1 MAQHRLDISELDFE
15 NIKGSLKRFLSNQN
29 EFKDYNFEG
38 SSMAILLD
46 LLAYNTHYLAYNANF
61 VANEMFMDTAQLR
74 SSVASLAKLV
84 GYTPN
89 SARAPIA
96 DLKLVIN
103 DGTGATITIPAGTKF
118 STQVDGL
125 TYTFVSI
132 ADKTVQPVDG
142 IYTAQSLEV
151 YEGTYVSYN
160 YTFDSS
166 DIDQRFL
173 IPSDRADSTT
183 IKVAVQNSASDTTSS
198 TYTKATSITEL
209 DGTSKVFFLQEAE
222 DGQFEIYFG
231 DGVIGKA
238 LDDGNIISISYVVT
252 NKTEANGAQS
262 FNLSGSISGFNDV
275 TITVNSS
282 AQGGGEPETLQ
293 SIKTNASN
301 FYSAQDRA
309 VTTEDY
315 KTKVKQL
322 YANTQSVSAWGG
334 EDAETPFYGRV
345 YISILPTS
353 GSNLTDSTKDRIV
366 KDLKKYSVAS
376 VTPVIIDPETTDIIL
391 TTTVKFDQKAT
402 TKVADTIKSNVITT
416 ITNYNANTLQSFD
429 TMFRHSKLTGLID
442 DTDDSILSNIT
453 TVQLRK
459 SFTPTIGSSTKYSI
473 NFANALYNPHSG
485 HNSASGGILESSGFK
500 VDGDTINE
508 MFLDDDGQGN
518 VRRYY
523 VVSGVRTYAN
533 NTQGTINYDTGQIT
547 LNSLNIASISNI
559 RGSASTVIE
568 LTVKPDSNDVV
579 PVRNQ
584 ILEID
589 LVNST
594 VGGSVDAQA
603 TTGKGYTVTSTG
615 TTTTTTVTTPSS
627 TPTSSAY

>member
-1 MAQHRLDISELDFE
+1 MARAHRLDISELDFE

-29 EFKDYNFEG
+29 EFKDYDFEG

-118 STQVDGL
+118 SSAIDGL

-142 IYTAQSLEV
+142 VYTCQSLEV

-183 IKVAVQNSASDTTSS
+183 IKVAVQNSASDTTSN

-238 LDDGNIISISYVVT
+238 LDDGNIITISYVVT
-252 NKTEANGAQS
+252 NKTEANGATTFS
-262 FNLSGSISGFNDV
+262 LSGSISGFNDI
-275 TITVNSS
+275 TLTVNSS
-282 AQGGGEPETLQ
+282 AQGGGEPEALQ
-293 SIKTNASN
+293 SIKTNASS

-376 VTPVIIDPETTDIIL
+376 VTPVIIDPETTDIVL
-391 TTTVKFDQKAT
+391 TTTVKFDEKTT
-402 TKVADTIKSNVITT
+402 TKVSDTIKSNVITT

-442 DTDDSILSNIT
+442 DTDNSILSNIT

-485 HNSASGGILESSGFK
+485 HNTSSGGILSSTGFK
-500 VDGDTINE
+500 IDGNTTDVF
-508 MFLDDDGQGN
+508 FLDDDGNSN
-518 VRRYY
+518 VRRYKMDG
-523 VVSGVRTYAN
+523 SVRSYAN
-533 NTQGTINYDTGQIT
+533 STQGTINYTTG
-547 LNSLNIASISNI
+547 LVEVNSLNVSNIENI
-559 RGSASTVIE
+559 RGAASTVIE
-568 LTVKPDSNDVV
+568 VTVKPNSNDIV
-579 PVRNQ
+579 PIRNQ
-584 ILEID
+584 VLDID
-589 LVNST
+589 IANSSVT
-594 VGGSVDAQA
+594 VEADTLVGGSANA
-603 TTGKGYTVTSTG
+603 GIGYTT
-615 TTTTTTVTTPSS
+615 
-627 TPTSSAY
+627 TSSY

>member
-1 MAQHRLDISELDFE
+1 MARAHRLDISELDFE

-29 EFKDYNFEG
+29 EFKDYDFEG

-118 STQVDGL
+118 STTVDGL

-142 IYTAQSLEV
+142 IYTAQSLNV

-160 YTFDSS
+160 YTYDSS

-183 IKVAVQNSASDTTSS
+183 IKVAVQNSASDTTSN
-198 TYTKATSITEL
+198 TYTRATSITEL

-222 DGQFEIYFG
+222 DGQYEIYFG

-238 LDDGNIISISYVVT
+238 LEDGNIISISYVVT
-252 NKTEANGAQS
+252 NKTEANGATS
-262 FNLSGSISGFNDV
+262 FSLSGSISGFNDV
-275 TITVNSS
+275 TLTVNSS
-282 AQGGGEPETLQ
+282 AQGGNEPEALQ
-293 SIKTNASN
+293 SIKQNASS

-309 VTTEDY
+309 VTVEDY

-376 VTPVIIDPETTDIIL
+376 VTPVIVDPETTDIVL
-391 TTTVKFDQKAT
+391 TTTVKFDEKTT
-402 TKVADTIKSNVITT
+402 TKVSDTIKSNVITT

-459 SFTPTIGSSTKYSI
+459 SFTPTIGSSTKYTI

-485 HNSASGGILESSGFK
+485 HNTSSGGILSSTGFK
-500 VDGDTINE
+500 IDGNTTDVF
-508 MFLDDDGQGN
+508 FLDDDGNGN
-518 VRRYY
+518 VRRYKMDG
-523 VVSGVRTYAN
+523 SVRSYAN
-533 NTQGTINYDTGQIT
+533 STQGTINYTTGSVEV
-547 LNSLNIASISNI
+547 NSLNVSNIENI
-559 RGSASTVIE
+559 RGAASTVIE
-568 LTVKPDSNDVV
+568 VTVKPNSNDIV
-579 PVRNQ
+579 PIRNQ
-584 ILEID
+584 VLDID
-589 LVNST
+589 IANSSVT
-594 VGGSVDAQA
+594 VEADTLVGGSANA
-603 TTGKGYTVTSTG
+603 GIGYTT
-615 TTTTTTVTTPSS
+615 
-627 TPTSSAY
+627 TSSY

>member
-1 MAQHRLDISELDFE
+1 MARAHRLDISELDFE
-15 NIKGSLKRFLSNQN
+15 NIKGSLKQFLSNQN
-29 EFKDYNFEG
+29 EFKDYDFEG

-118 STQVDGL
+118 STAVDGL

-252 NKTEANGAQS
+252 NKTEANGATS
-262 FNLSGSISGFNDV
+262 FNLSGSISGFNDITV
-275 TITVNSS
+275 TVNSS

-353 GSNLTDSTKDRIV
+353 GSNLTDSTKERIV

-376 VTPVIIDPETTDIIL
+376 VTPVIIDPETTDIVL
-391 TTTVKFDQKAT
+391 TTTVKFDEKTT

-442 DTDDSILSNIT
+442 DTDSSILSNIT

-485 HNSASGGILESSGFK
+485 HNTSSGGILSSTGFK
-500 VDGDTINE
+500 IEGNTTDVF
-508 MFLDDDGQGN
+508 FLDDDGQGN
-518 VRRYY
+518 VRRYKMDG
-523 VVSGVRTYAN
+523 SVRSYAN
-533 NTQGTINYDTGQIT
+533 STQGTINYSSG
-547 LNSLNIASISNI
+547 LVEVNSLNVSNIENI
-559 RGSASTVIE
+559 RGAASTVIE
-568 LTVKPDSNDVV
+568 VTVKPNSNDIV
-579 PVRNQ
+579 PIRNQ
-584 ILEID
+584 VLDID
-589 LVNST
+589 IANSSVT
-594 VGGSVDAQA
+594 VEADTLVGGSANA
-603 TTGKGYTVTSTG
+603 GIGYTT
-615 TTTTTTVTTPSS
+615 
-627 TPTSSAY
+627 TSSY

>member
-1 MAQHRLDISELDFE
+1 MAQHKLDISELDFE
-15 NIKGSLKRFLSNQN
+15 NIKGSLKRFLANQN
-29 EFKDYNFEG
+29 EFKDYDFEG

-118 STQVDGL
+118 SSAIDGL

-142 IYTAQSLEV
+142 VYTCQSLEV

-183 IKVAVQNSASDTTSS
+183 IKVAVQNSASDTTSN

-238 LDDGNIISISYVVT
+238 LDDGNIITISYVVT
-252 NKTEANGAQS
+252 NKTEANGATTFS
-262 FNLSGSISGFNDV
+262 LSGSISGFNDV
-275 TITVNSS
+275 TLTVNSS
-282 AQGGGEPETLQ
+282 AQGGGEPEALQ
-293 SIKTNASN
+293 SIKTNASS

-376 VTPVIIDPETTDIIL
+376 VTPVIIDPETTDIVL
-391 TTTVKFDQKAT
+391 TSTVKFDEKTT
-402 TKVADTIKSNVITT
+402 TKVGDTIKSNVITT

-442 DTDDSILSNIT
+442 DTDNSILSNIT

-459 SFTPTIGSSTKYSI
+459 SFTPTIGSSTKYTI

-485 HNSASGGILESSGFK
+485 HNTSSGGILSSTGFK
-500 VDGDTINE
+500 IDGNTTDVF
-508 MFLDDDGQGN
+508 FLDDDGNGN
-518 VRRYY
+518 VRRYKMDG
-523 VVSGVRTYAN
+523 SVRSYAN
-533 NTQGTINYDTGQIT
+533 STQGTINYTTG
-547 LNSLNIASISNI
+547 LVEVNSLNVSNIENI
-559 RGSASTVIE
+559 RGAASTVIE
-568 LTVKPDSNDVV
+568 VTVKPNSNDIV
-579 PVRNQ
+579 PIRNQ
-584 ILEID
+584 VLDID
-589 LVNST
+589 IANSSVT
-594 VGGSVDAQA
+594 VEADTLVGGSANA
-603 TTGKGYTVTSTG
+603 GIGYTT
-615 TTTTTTVTTPSS
+615 
-627 TPTSSAY
+627 TSSY

>member
-1 MAQHRLDISELDFE
+1 MARAHRLDISELDFE

-29 EFKDYNFEG
+29 EFKDYDFEG

-118 STQVDGL
+118 SSAIDGL

-142 IYTAQSLEV
+142 VYTCQSLEV

-183 IKVAVQNSASDTTSS
+183 IKVAVQNSASDTTSN

-238 LDDGNIISISYVVT
+238 LDDGNIITISYVVT
-252 NKTEANGAQS
+252 NKTEANGATTFS
-262 FNLSGSISGFNDV
+262 LSGSISGFNDI
-275 TITVNSS
+275 TLTVNSS
-282 AQGGGEPETLQ
+282 AQGGGEPEALQ
-293 SIKTNASN
+293 SIKTNASS

-376 VTPVIIDPETTDIIL
+376 VTPVIIDPETTDIVL
-391 TTTVKFDQKAT
+391 TTTVKFDEKTT
-402 TKVADTIKSNVITT
+402 TKVSDTIKSNVITT

-485 HNSASGGILESSGFK
+485 HNTSSGGILSSTGFK
-500 VDGDTINE
+500 IDGNTTDVF
-508 MFLDDDGQGN
+508 FLDDDGNSN
-518 VRRYY
+518 VRRYKMDG
-523 VVSGVRTYAN
+523 SVRSYAN
-533 NTQGTINYDTGQIT
+533 STQGTINYTTG
-547 LNSLNIASISNI
+547 LVEVNSLNVSNIENI
-559 RGSASTVIE
+559 RGAASTVIE
-568 LTVKPDSNDVV
+568 VTVKPNSNDIV
-579 PVRNQ
+579 PIRNQ
-584 ILEID
+584 VLDID
-589 LVNST
+589 IANSSVT
-594 VGGSVDAQA
+594 VEADTLVGGSANA
-603 TTGKGYTVTSTG
+603 GIGYTT
-615 TTTTTTVTTPSS
+615 
-627 TPTSSAY
+627 TSSY

>member
-29 EFKDYNFEG
+29 EFKDYDFEG

-183 IKVAVQNSASDTTSS
+183 IKVAVQNSASDTTSN

-282 AQGGGEPETLQ
+282 AQGGAESESLQ

-376 VTPVIIDPETTDIIL
+376 VTPVIIDPETTDIVL
-391 TTTVKFDQKAT
+391 TTTVKFDEKTT

-442 DTDDSILSNIT
+442 DTDNSILSNIT

-485 HNSASGGILESSGFK
+485 HNTSSGGILSSTGFK
-500 VDGDTINE
+500 IDGNTTDVF
-508 MFLDDDGQGN
+508 FLDDDGNGN
-518 VRRYY
+518 VRRYKMDG
-523 VVSGVRTYAN
+523 SVRSYAN
-533 NTQGTINYDTGQIT
+533 STQGTINYSSG
-547 LNSLNIASISNI
+547 LVEVNSLNVSNIENI
-559 RGSASTVIE
+559 RGAASTVIE
-568 LTVKPDSNDVV
+568 VTVKPNSNDIV
-579 PVRNQ
+579 PIRNQ
-584 ILEID
+584 VLDID
-589 LVNST
+589 IANSSVT
-594 VGGSVDAQA
+594 VEADTLVGGSANA
-603 TTGKGYTVTSTG
+603 GIGYTT
-615 TTTTTTVTTPSS
+615 
-627 TPTSSAY
+627 TSSY

>member
-29 EFKDYNFEG
+29 EFKDYDFEG

-183 IKVAVQNSASDTTSS
+183 IKVAVQNSASDTTSN

-238 LDDGNIISISYVVT
+238 LEDGNIISISYVVT

-262 FNLSGSISGFNDV
+262 FSLSGSISGFNDV

-282 AQGGGEPETLQ
+282 AQGGNEAETLQ

-376 VTPVIIDPETTDIIL
+376 VTPVIIDPETTDIVL
-391 TTTVKFDQKAT
+391 TTTVKFDEKAT

-442 DTDDSILSNIT
+442 DTDNSILSNIT

-485 HNSASGGILESSGFK
+485 HNTSSGGILSSSGFK
-500 VDGDTINE
+500 VDGDTTNVW
-508 MFLDDDGQGN
+508 FLDDDGNGN
-518 VRRYY
+518 VRRYRMDG
-523 VVSGVRTYAN
+523 SVRSYAN
-533 NTQGTINYDTGQIT
+533 STQGTINYSTG
-547 LNSLNIASISNI
+547 LVEVNSLNVSNIENI
-559 RGSASTVIE
+559 RGAASTVIE
-568 LTVKPDSNDVV
+568 VTVKPNSNDIV
-579 PVRNQ
+579 PIRNQ
-584 ILEID
+584 VLDID
-589 LVNST
+589 IANSSVT
-594 VGGSVDAQA
+594 VEADTLVGGSANA
-603 TTGKGYTVTSTG
+603 GIGYTT
-615 TTTTTTVTTPSS
+615 
-627 TPTSSAY
+627 TSSY

>member
-1 MAQHRLDISELDFE
+1 MAQHKLEISELDFE

-118 STQVDGL
+118 STAVDGL

-132 ADKTVQPVDG
+132 ADKTIQPVDG

-252 NKTEANGAQS
+252 NKTEANGATS
-262 FNLSGSISGFNDV
+262 FSLSGSISGFNDV
-275 TITVNSS
+275 TLTVNSS

-376 VTPVIIDPETTDIIL
+376 VTPVIIDPETTDLLI
-391 TTTVKFDQKAT
+391 TSNVKFDETSTPKT
-402 TKVADTIKSNVITT
+402 ADTIKSNVITT
-416 ITNYNANTLQSFD
+416 LTNYNANTLQSFD
-429 TMFRHSKLTGLID
+429 TIFRYSKLTGLID
-442 DTDDSILSNIT
+442 ETDESILSNIT
-453 TVQLRK
+453 TIKMRK
-459 SFTPTIGSSTKYSI
+459 SFVPTLGSSTKYTI

-500 VDGDTINE
+500 IDGNTTDVF
-508 MFLDDDGQGN
+508 FLDDDGQGN
-518 VRRYY
+518 VRRYKND
-523 VVSGVRTYAN
+523 GAVRSYAN
-533 NTQGTINYDTGQIT
+533 STQGTIDYSTGKVEV
-547 LNSLNIASISNI
+547 NSLNVSNIENI
-559 RGSASTVIE
+559 RGAASTVIE
-568 LTVKPDSNDVV
+568 VTVKPNSNDIV
-579 PVRNQ
+579 PIRNQ
-584 ILEID
+584 VLDID
-589 LVNST
+589 VANSSVT
-594 VGGSVDAQA
+594 VESDTLVGGSANA
-603 TTGKGYTVTSTG
+603 GIGYTT
-615 TTTTTTVTTPSS
+615 
-627 TPTSSAY
+627 TSSY

>member
-1 MAQHRLDISELDFE
+1 MAQHKLEISELDFE
-15 NIKGSLKRFLSNQN
+15 NIKGSLKRFLANQN
-29 EFKDYNFEG
+29 EFKDYDFEG

-118 STQVDGL
+118 SSAIDGL

-142 IYTAQSLEV
+142 VYTCQSLEV

-183 IKVAVQNSASDTTSS
+183 IKVAVQNSASDTTSN

-238 LDDGNIISISYVVT
+238 LDDGNIITISYVVT
-252 NKTEANGAQS
+252 NKTEANGATTFS
-262 FNLSGSISGFNDV
+262 LSGSISGFNDI
-275 TITVNSS
+275 TLTVNSS
-282 AQGGGEPETLQ
+282 AQGGGEPEALQ
-293 SIKTNASN
+293 SIKTNASS

-366 KDLKKYSVAS
+366 KNLKKYSVAS
-376 VTPVIIDPETTDIIL
+376 VTPVIIDPETTDIVL
-391 TTTVKFDQKAT
+391 TSTVKFDEKTT
-402 TKVADTIKSNVITT
+402 TKVGDTIKSNVITT

-442 DTDDSILSNIT
+442 DTDNSILSNIT

-485 HNSASGGILESSGFK
+485 HNTSSGGILSSTGFK
-500 VDGDTINE
+500 IDGNTTDVF
-508 MFLDDDGQGN
+508 FLDDDGNGN
-518 VRRYY
+518 VRRYKMDG
-523 VVSGVRTYAN
+523 SVRSYAN
-533 NTQGTINYDTGQIT
+533 STQGTINYTTG
-547 LNSLNIASISNI
+547 LVEVNSLNVSNIENI
-559 RGSASTVIE
+559 RGAASTVIE
-568 LTVKPDSNDVV
+568 VTVKPNSNDIV
-579 PVRNQ
+579 PIRNQ
-584 ILEID
+584 VLDID
-589 LVNST
+589 IANSSVT
-594 VGGSVDAQA
+594 VEADTLVGGSANA
-603 TTGKGYTVTSTG
+603 GIGYTT
-615 TTTTTTVTTPSS
+615 
-627 TPTSSAY
+627 TSSY

>member
-1 MAQHRLDISELDFE
+1 MARAHRLDISELDFE

-29 EFKDYNFEG
+29 EFKDYDFEG

-118 STQVDGL
+118 STAVDGL

-132 ADKTVQPVDG
+132 ADKTVQPVDS
-142 IYTAQSLEV
+142 IYTAQSLEI

-160 YTFDSS
+160 YTFDSG

-183 IKVAVQNSASDTTSS
+183 IKVAVQNSASDTTSN

-231 DGVIGKA
+231 DGVIGKS
-238 LDDGNIISISYVVT
+238 LDDGNIVNVSYVVT

-309 VTTEDY
+309 VTVEDY
-315 KTKVKQL
+315 KSKVKQL

-366 KDLKKYSVAS
+366 TSLKKYSVAS
-376 VTPVIIDPETTDIIL
+376 VTPVIIDPETTSIIL
-391 TTTVKFDQKAT
+391 HTAVKFDEAAT
-402 TKVADTIKSNVITT
+402 PKTAETIKSDVITT
-416 ITNYNANTLQSFD
+416 ITDYSSSALQKFD
-429 TMFRHSKLTGLID
+429 TVFRYSKLTGLID

-453 TVQLRK
+453 KVKLRK
-459 SFTPTIGSSTKYSI
+459 SFSPTLGSSLKYSV
-473 NFANALYNPHSG
+473 NFSNALYNPHSG
-485 HNSASGGILESSGFK
+485 HNATDGGIVVSTGFK
-500 VDGDTINE
+500 IDGDTTNIWY
-508 MFLDDDGQGN
+508 LDDDGAGN
-518 VRRYY
+518 IRRYRADG
-523 VVSGVRTYAN
+523 SVRTYGN
-533 NTQGTINYDTGQIT
+533 STQGTIDYSTGLIEI
-547 LNSLNIASISNI
+547 NSLNVSNI
-559 RGSASTVIE
+559 ENVRGTASTVIE
-568 LTVKPDSNDVV
+568 ITVKPNSNDLV
-579 PVRNQ
+579 PIRNQ
-584 ILEID
+584 ILEVD
-589 LVNST
+589 VANST
-594 VGGSVDAQA
+594 VTVEADTLVGGSANA
-603 TTGKGYTVTSTG
+603 GIGYTT
-615 TTTTTTVTTPSS
+615 
-627 TPTSSAY
+627 TSSY

>member
-1 MAQHRLDISELDFE
+1 MAKAHRLDISELDFE

-29 EFKDYNFEG
+29 EFKDYDFEG

-118 STQVDGL
+118 STAVDGL

-231 DGVIGKA
+231 DGVIGKS

-252 NKTEANGAQS
+252 NKTEANGATS
-262 FNLSGSISGFNDV
+262 FSLSGSISGFNDV
-275 TITVNSS
+275 TLTVNSS

-366 KDLKKYSVAS
+366 KDLKKFSVAS

-391 TTTVKFDQKAT
+391 TTTVKFDEKAT

-442 DTDDSILSNIT
+442 DTDNSILSNIT

-485 HNSASGGILESSGFK
+485 HNTSSGGILSSTGFK
-500 VDGDTINE
+500 IDGNTTDVF
-508 MFLDDDGQGN
+508 FLDDDGNGN
-518 VRRYY
+518 VRRYKMDG
-523 VVSGVRTYAN
+523 SVRSYAN
-533 NTQGTINYDTGQIT
+533 STQGTINYTTG
-547 LNSLNIASISNI
+547 LVEVNSLNVSNIENI
-559 RGSASTVIE
+559 RGAASTVIE
-568 LTVKPDSNDVV
+568 VTVKPNSNDIV
-579 PVRNQ
+579 PIRNQ
-584 ILEID
+584 VLDID
-589 LVNST
+589 VANSSVT
-594 VGGSVDAQA
+594 VEADTLVGGSANA
-603 TTGKGYTVTSTG
+603 GIGYTT
-615 TTTTTTVTTPSS
+615 
-627 TPTSSAY
+627 TSSY

>member
-1 MAQHRLDISELDFE
+1 MARAHRLDISELDFE

-29 EFKDYNFEG
+29 EFKDYDFEG

-61 VANEMFMDTAQLR
+61 VANEMFLDTAQLR

-103 DGTGATITIPAGTKF
+103 DGTGATIIIPAGTKF
-118 STQVDGL
+118 STTVDGL

-231 DGVIGKA
+231 DGVIGKS

-366 KDLKKYSVAS
+366 KDLKKFSVAS
-376 VTPVIIDPETTDIIL
+376 VTPVIIDPETTDVLL
-391 TTTVKFDQKAT
+391 TTTVKFDEKTT

-416 ITNYNANTLQSFD
+416 ITNYNANTLQAFD

-442 DTDDSILSNIT
+442 DTDSSILSNIT

-485 HNSASGGILESSGFK
+485 HNTSSGGILSSSGFK
-500 VDGDTINE
+500 VDGDTTNVW
-508 MFLDDDGQGN
+508 FLDDDGNGN
-518 VRRYY
+518 VRRYRMDG
-523 VVSGVRTYAN
+523 SVRSYAN
-533 NTQGTINYDTGQIT
+533 STQGTINYTTG
-547 LNSLNIASISNI
+547 LVEVNSLNVSNIENI
-559 RGSASTVIE
+559 RGAASTVIE
-568 LTVKPDSNDVV
+568 VTVKPNSNDIV
-579 PVRNQ
+579 PIRNQ
-584 ILEID
+584 VLDID
-589 LVNST
+589 IANSSVT
-594 VGGSVDAQA
+594 VEADTLVGGSANA
-603 TTGKGYTVTSTG
+603 GIGYTT
-615 TTTTTTVTTPSS
+615 
-627 TPTSSAY
+627 TSSY

>member
-1 MAQHRLDISELDFE
+1 MARAHRLDISELDFE

-29 EFKDYNFEG
+29 EFKDYDFEG

-89 SARAPIA
+89 SARSPIA

-118 STQVDGL
+118 ATTVDGL

-132 ADKTVQPVDG
+132 ADKTIQPVDG
-142 IYTAQSLEV
+142 IYTCQSLEV

-183 IKVAVQNSASDTTSS
+183 ISVAVQNSASDTTSN

-238 LDDGNIISISYVVT
+238 LEDGNIVNISYVVT
-252 NKTEANGAQS
+252 NKTEANGATTFS
-262 FNLSGSISGFNDV
+262 LSGSISGFNDV
-275 TITVNSS
+275 TLTVNSS

-334 EDAETPFYGRV
+334 EDNDVPFYGRV
-345 YISILPTS
+345 YLSILPTS

-366 KDLKKYSVAS
+366 KDLKKFSVAS
-376 VTPVIIDPETTDIIL
+376 VTPVIIDPEITDIVL
-391 TTTVKFDQKAT
+391 TTTVKFDQKTT

-442 DTDDSILSNIT
+442 DTDNSILSNIT
-453 TVQLRK
+453 TIQLRK

-473 NFANALYNPHSG
+473 NFANPLYNPHSG
-485 HNSASGGILESSGFK
+485 HAMAGGGILSSTGFK
-500 VDGDTINE
+500 IDGNTTDVF
-508 MFLDDDGQGN
+508 FLDDDGNGN
-518 VRRYY
+518 VRRYKMDG
-523 VVSGVRTYAN
+523 SVRSYAN
-533 NTQGTINYDTGQIT
+533 STQGTIDYSSG
-547 LNSLNIASISNI
+547 LVEVNSLNISNIENI
-559 RGSASTVIE
+559 RGAASTVIE
-568 LTVKPDSNDVV
+568 VTVKPDSNDIV
-579 PVRNQ
+579 PIRNQ
-584 ILEID
+584 VLEID
-589 LVNST
+589 VANSSVT
-594 VGGSVDAQA
+594 VEADTLVGGSANA
-603 TTGKGYTVTSTG
+603 GIGY
-615 TTTTTTVTTPSS
+615 TTTTS
-627 TPTSSAY
+627 Y

>member
-29 EFKDYNFEG
+29 EFKDYDFEG

-183 IKVAVQNSASDTTSS
+183 IKVAVQNSASDTTSN

-238 LDDGNIISISYVVT
+238 LEDGNIISISYVVT

-282 AQGGGEPETLQ
+282 AQGGNEAETLQ

-301 FYSAQDRA
+301 FYSSQDRA
-309 VTTEDY
+309 VTVEDY

-376 VTPVIIDPETTDIIL
+376 VTPVIIDPETTDIVL
-391 TTTVKFDQKAT
+391 TTTVKFDEKAT

-442 DTDDSILSNIT
+442 DTDNSILSNIT

-485 HNSASGGILESSGFK
+485 HNSSSGGILSSSGFK
-500 VDGDTINE
+500 VDGDTTNVW
-508 MFLDDDGQGN
+508 FLDDDGNGN
-518 VRRYY
+518 VRRYRMDG
-523 VVSGVRTYAN
+523 SVRSYAN
-533 NTQGTINYDTGQIT
+533 STQGTINYTTG
-547 LNSLNIASISNI
+547 LVEVNSLNVSNIENI
-559 RGSASTVIE
+559 RGAASTVIE
-568 LTVKPDSNDVV
+568 VTVKPNSNDIV
-579 PVRNQ
+579 PIRNQ
-584 ILEID
+584 VLDID
-589 LVNST
+589 IANSSVT
-594 VGGSVDAQA
+594 VEADTLVGGSANA
-603 TTGKGYTVTSTG
+603 GIGYT
-615 TTTTTTVTTPSS
+615 
-627 TPTSSAY
+627 TSSSY